1 MFLSGPTAIPKAM
14 PPASGS
20 SNSVTAPD
28 GVMRPTLRL
37 PESVNQ
43 MLPSLPAVMRL
54 ALACPQSEQEEPAVC
69 GSGSAYSTTPPDA
82 PVASWDEDGRED
94 GDADADPRDGFV
106 QPTANRRQTAR
117 AARIPAS
124 TWRAVGNYGPSGL
137 MDPKM
142 AVDLE
147 HIGRASLKELGDI
160 RIDDVLSFIDR
171 GIEHM
176 PSYMDLYSRWEAQ
189 QWAVGDLDFSLDRQ
203 DWLESNELDRKA
215 TLWSHRL
222 FFNGEERVTS
232 TLAPFVWA
240 APTPEIEIFL
250 STQMVDEAR
259 HTVFFQRWWHDV
271 VGTGAKSLGEL
282 LTEIRPEANEGYNIL
297 FYERL
302 PSTAQRLASN
312 PKDFDAFVEGVT
324 LYHIVIEATIALTGQ
339 RFELEA
345 MREQSLTDRG
355 FYRGF
360 TAIARDESRHVNFGI
375 KVLQEAVR
383 EDPERYAP
391 LIQKTLVECLPLIS
405 GTLDPPDPR
414 YITEYG
420 HTESE
425 ILQYAFDSL
434 NRRLRAIGINLA
446 A

>member
-1 MFLSGPTAIPKAM
+1 MA
-14 PPASGS
+14 
-20 SNSVTAPD
+20 
-28 GVMRPTLRL
+28 
-37 PESVNQ
+37 
-43 MLPSLPAVMRL
+43 
-54 ALACPQSEQEEPAVC
+54 
-69 GSGSAYSTTPPDA
+69 
-82 PVASWDEDGRED
+82 
-94 GDADADPRDGFV
+94 
-106 QPTANRRQTAR
+106 
-117 AARIPAS
+117 
-124 TWRAVGNYGPSGL
+124 
-137 MDPKM
+137 
-142 AVDLE
+142 AVDLDR
-147 HIGRASLKELGDI
+147 IGRASLKELGDI

-171 GIEHM
+171 GIENM
-176 PSYMDLYSRWEAQ
+176 PSYMDLYRRWESQ

-203 DWLESNELDRKA
+203 DWLESSDLDRKA

-222 FFNGEERVTS
+222 FFNGEERVTA

-240 APTPEIEIFL
+240 APTPEIEVFL

-259 HTVFFQRWWHDV
+259 HTVFFDRWWHEV
-271 VGTGAKSLGEL
+271 AGTDSRNMTEL
-282 LTEIRPEANEGYNIL
+282 LKEIRPEANEGYNEL
-297 FYERL
+297 FYDRL

-345 MREQSLTDRG
+345 MREQGLTDRG
-355 FYRGF
+355 FYQGF
-360 TAIARDESRHVNFGI
+360 TAVARDESRHVNFGI

-383 EDPERYAP
+383 EDAQRYAP
-391 LIQKTLVECLPLIS
+391 LIQKTLVECLPLIT

-425 ILQYAFDSL
+425 IVEFAFESL
-434 NRRLRAIGINLA
+434 NKRLRAIGINLA

>member
-1 MFLSGPTAIPKAM
+1 M
-14 PPASGS
+14 
-20 SNSVTAPD
+20 
-28 GVMRPTLRL
+28 
-37 PESVNQ
+37 
-43 MLPSLPAVMRL
+43 
-54 ALACPQSEQEEPAVC
+54 
-69 GSGSAYSTTPPDA
+69 
-82 PVASWDEDGRED
+82 
-94 GDADADPRDGFV
+94 
-106 QPTANRRQTAR
+106 
-117 AARIPAS
+117 AA
-124 TWRAVGNYGPSGL
+124 T
-137 MDPKM
+137 D
-142 AVDLE
+142 VDR
-147 HIGRASLKELGDI
+147 IGRATLKELGDI

-171 GIEHM
+171 GIENM
-176 PSYMDLYSRWEAQ
+176 PSYMDLYRRWEAQ
-189 QWAVGDLDFSLDRQ
+189 QWAVADLDFRLDRQ
-203 DWLESNELDRKA
+203 DWLESTELDRKA

-240 APTPEIEIFL
+240 APTPEIEVFL

-259 HTVFFQRWWHDV
+259 HTVFFDRWWHDV
-271 VGTGAKSLGEL
+271 AGTDSRNMTEL
-282 LTEIRPEANEGYNIL
+282 LKEIRPEANAGYNEL

-312 PKDFDAFVEGVT
+312 PRDFDAFVEGVT

-360 TAIARDESRHVNFGI
+360 TAVARDESRHVSFGI

-383 EDPERYAP
+383 EDPQRYAP

-414 YITEYG
+414 YVTEYG

-425 ILQYAFDSL
+425 IVQYAIDSL
-434 NRRLRAIGINLA
+434 NKRLRAIGINLA